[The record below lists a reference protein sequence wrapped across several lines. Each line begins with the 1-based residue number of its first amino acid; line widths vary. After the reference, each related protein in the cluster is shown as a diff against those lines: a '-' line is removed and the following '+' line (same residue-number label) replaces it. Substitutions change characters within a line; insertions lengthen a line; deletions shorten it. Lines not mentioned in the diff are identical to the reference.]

1 MKLLLNR
8 DVGISGSIKL
18 NNDNRDRMLSFFCL
32 LPSIVFICLIVIYP
46 LFTGLMYSVKNSTM
60 FDSGTFVGLKN
71 FIKVFQLTDFWN
83 ALRFSLIFS
92 VLSVIGSYSVG
103 LTIALLLNMDVP
115 FRSFFRA
122 AILIP
127 WIIPSI
133 VSIVSWRWLLGDQ
146 QSLVNTVLGWFGI
159 NPILFLADQ
168 NWAVVSVSIVKI
180 WRSFPFMM
188 VSILAVLQTIPEEQ
202 YEAAYLDGASRF
214 QSFRY
219 VTWPNLVPITIVC
232 GILMTIWSVNDFDT
246 IYLLTSGG
254 PFDVTQNIIIMAYKY
269 AFTKNDIA
277 SSSAMAIIAMAILMV
292 LANFALKEQKERN

>member
-1 MKLLLNR
+1 MKLSLSKNF
-8 DVGISGSIKL
+8 DSIKL
-18 NNDNRDRMLSFFCL
+18 KNDSRDRLLSFFCL
-32 LPSIVFICLIVIYP
+32 LPSIIFIGLVVLYP
-46 LFTGLMYSVKNSTM
+46 LSTGLLYSVKNGTI
-60 FDSGTFVGLKN
+60 FDSGTFVGMKN
-71 FIKVFQLTDFWN
+71 FINVFQLTEFWN

-92 VLSVIGSYSVG
+92 VASVIGSYGVG
-103 LTIALLLNMDVP
+103 LMIALLLNMDVP

-127 WIIPSI
+127 WIVPSI
-133 VSIVSWRWLLGDQ
+133 VSVVSWRWLLGDQ
-146 QSLVNTVLGWFGI
+146 QSLVNEVLGWFRI
-159 NPILFLADQ
+159 KPILFLADP
-168 NWAVVSVSIVKI
+168 NWAVMSVSLVKI

-188 VSILAVLQTIPEEQ
+188 VSILAVLQTISEEQ
-202 YEAAYLDGASRF
+202 YEAAYLDGANRF
-214 QSFRY
+214 HSFRY

-277 SSSAMAIIAMAILMV
+277 SGSAMAIIAMIILMI
-292 LANFALKEQKERN
+292 LANVSLKKQKEKN